1 MPKASISAFCHHEQQ
16 EGREEL
22 GREHT
27 ATGEGKVAG
36 APNGIRDFSIR
47 RCNDLI
53 NFTCT
58 REVGTI
64 FCRRREL
71 DLAHIR
77 FFLFDR
83 ESQRHCLIEAC
94 AHYTWVHVC
103 SHARALQKRHA
114 LRSAPPVFGPSD
126 CATKAAET
134 TARSPGRAQLDAK
147 ERAHTRSGSLSPL
160 LRCTPTA
167 NPRFTSSVT
176 RGLRETSV
184 PFHRAPRFRWNGT
197 AVASQVFGGMAPAP
211 MASRFAL
218 AQRKGPG

>member
-160 LRCTPTA
+160 R
-167 NPRFTSSVT
+167 
-176 RGLRETSV
+176 
-184 PFHRAPRFRWNGT
+184 
-197 AVASQVFGGMAPAP
+197 
-211 MASRFAL
+211 
-218 AQRKGPG
+218 GPGRLRRRWHRLVSPVRRGDFRYTGLPKSCQITLAAYFWRRLC